1 MAIVIQAFRER
12 FENYKRY
19 EIGDEYPETNKERVK
34 YLAKLGFI
42 EVVGKPKRVK
52 KGADANGDTDA

>member
-19 EIGDEYPETNKERVK
+19 DIGDEYPETNKERVK
-34 YLAKLGFI
+34 YLAKLGYL
-42 EVVGKPKRVK
+42 EVTEKPKRGK
-52 KGADANGDTDA
+52 KGADADGDTDA